1 MEDAEENKS
10 RWTNNSRVG
19 GHCESKSKQAAEGQ
33 ESGIFRSHCRLL
45 TQNSQNPASRRRAM
59 RQRIR
64 TVEPS
69 TRLGQQMGVFSE
81 ISIRRRH
88 RVLVGTESNWRRNE
102 VDHQRF
108 NQDNFVALKSL
119 EEPVV
124 DLDLRLAL
132 YGMLSSGVWPIQELE
147 PTVFIHFEKVK
158 LITSPYLYLKPGRLT

>member
-1 MEDAEENKS
+1 
-10 RWTNNSRVG
+10 
-19 GHCESKSKQAAEGQ
+19 
-33 ESGIFRSHCRLL
+33 
-45 TQNSQNPASRRRAM
+45 M